1 MYASACKILIVC
13 IFGSLLVSGCSME
26 KALNTSQPS
35 TQKNQVK
42 ILDENKEQPSSPKS
56 NEPESQVLL
65 DNSTKEF
72 REITKTNFK
81 PQVVVNLEQYKESFF
96 NDEIINMLNST
107 LKAVVDQDKENFNKY
122 IYQPNTLDSL
132 FFSEEKNKYMFY
144 DVEFIQKLIIDDRVR
159 INVLIRY
166 AEKSSDN
173 VIRNTSIMF
182 TFTKNKEGQWGI
194 ANID

>member
-1 MYASACKILIVC
+1 MNTSTCRLLIVC
-13 IFGSLLVSGCSME
+13 IFGCLLISGCSTE
-26 KALNTSQPS
+26 KALITPETS

-42 ILDENKEQPSSPKS
+42 ILDKNKEQPSSPKS
-56 NEPESQVLL
+56 TEPESQVLV
-65 DNSTKEF
+65 DNTTKES
-72 REITKTNFK
+72 REITTTNFK
-81 PQVVVNLEQYKESFF
+81 PQVSVNLEQYKESFF

-107 LKAVVDQDKENFNKY
+107 LEAVIDQDKEKFNKY
-122 IYQPNTLDSL
+122 IHQGNSLDSL

-173 VIRNTSIMF
+173 VISNTNIMF